1 MITWTEITHFGDLSI
16 TAFAALAIAAW
27 LLAEGEQRLAF
38 WWGMLFSVGM
48 GIVVATKIA
57 FIGWGI
63 GIRAIDFA
71 GFSGHAMRAT
81 AVLPVLFYLM
91 LEKAPRSLRAA
102 GALAGLAGGMLVGV
116 SRVALHAHSVSEIAL
131 GFLLGASVSVGF
143 LWIAS
148 STLRQHVFTPLRLS
162 LCTLALLHAPYV
174 HPAPTQKWLTKVT
187 LLISGHEQPVS
198 RGAWREGRRL
208 STDDH
213 HDARAIIR

>member
-1 MITWTEITHFGDLSI
+1 MISWTEITHFGDLTI
-16 TAFAALAIAAW
+16 TAFAAVAIAAW

-38 WWGMLFSVGM
+38 WWSMLFTVGM

-91 LEKAPRSLRAA
+91 LEKAPRGLRAL
-102 GALAGLAGGMLVGV
+102 GALTGLAFGMLVGV
-116 SRVALHAHSVSEIAL
+116 SRVALHAHSVSEIAF
-131 GFLLGASVSVGF
+131 GWLLGASVSVGF

-148 STLRQHVFTPLRLS
+148 TTLRGHVFTPLRLS
-162 LCTLALLHAPYV
+162 LSVLALLHAPYV
-174 HPAPTQKWLTKVT
+174 HPAPTQKWLTRVT
-187 LLISGHEQPVS
+187 LLISGHEQPVA
-198 RGAWREGRRL
+198 RGTWR
-208 STDDH
+208 
-213 HDARAIIR
+213 DARAPQQPADALPRALTH